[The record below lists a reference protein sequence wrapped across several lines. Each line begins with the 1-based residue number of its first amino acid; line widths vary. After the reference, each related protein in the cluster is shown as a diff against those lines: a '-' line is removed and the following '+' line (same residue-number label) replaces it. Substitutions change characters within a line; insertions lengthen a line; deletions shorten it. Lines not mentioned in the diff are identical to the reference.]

1 MVKVI
6 AAVAAELV
14 ENSREAQ
21 SNKIIVGVYRHFLV
35 LGTDQ
40 MALAFRSLHGIHG
53 WLGTLFANVV
63 R

>member
-1 MVKVI
+1 MVKII

-14 ENSREAQ
+14 ERSREAQ
-21 SNKIIVGVYRHFLV
+21 SKKIFVGVYRYFLI

-40 MALAFRSLHGIHG
+40 ISLACRILHGIHG
-53 WLGTLFANVV
+53 WLRALFVNVV